1 MMPYLYRFKNT
12 APWSTGAAK
21 PPFSPVADNSQVLY
35 SYEFNSAPF
44 FPYTAS
50 GPNVCLTSSPIDI
63 TPFFSTFR
71 NGNDA
76 ISQITF
82 RLMVLAN
89 EPLAS
94 FAAIVSTTGN
104 GGGSAGI
111 SFPAGFSVNP
121 MGYEIFE
128 GSLGLGGSVGTYQQF
143 VQGWASAKNSGINQ
157 VWSSTFL
164 ALYTG
169 TISLNLCVVPG
180 TAAGTAIAQNIVIES
195 KVVG

>member
-1 MMPYLYRFKNT
+1 
-12 APWSTGAAK
+12 
-21 PPFSPVADNSQVLY
+21 
-35 SYEFNSAPF
+35 
-44 FPYTAS
+44 
-50 GPNVCLTSSPIDI
+50 
-63 TPFFSTFR
+63 
-71 NGNDA
+71 
-76 ISQITF
+76 
-82 RLMVLAN
+82 
-89 EPLAS
+89 
-94 FAAIVSTTGN
+94 
-104 GGGSAGI
+104 
-111 SFPAGFSVNP
+111 

-195 KVVG
+195 RMVG